1 MRYIIN
7 YIVIVTLVLIFL
19 PILMGAEMYWTSEN
33 FDPISLPNITS
44 QNSQVSDTSSLT
56 LTTSGD
62 AEISANNTASGP
74 AELSCTTDTLVTEYK
89 LTFDSVGGTTG
100 VGTGEDGGT
109 EWQLYSV
116 FLTTGTEGD
125 VTHVPDDN
133 DVEVT
138 LYVRASNNPDE
149 VSDSDTYNATQTLTV
164 TWVGP

>member
-1 MRYIIN
+1 
-7 YIVIVTLVLIFL
+7 LIFL

-44 QNSQVSDTSSLT
+44 RNNQVSDSSSLI

-62 AEISANNTASGP
+62 AEISANNNVA
-74 AELSCTTDTLVTEYK
+74 AQLSCTDTLVTEYK
-89 LTFDSVGGTTG
+89 LTFDNVGGTTG
-100 VGTGEDGGT
+100 IGTGEDGGS

-116 FLTTGTEGD
+116 FLTTGTEGN